1 MPPHTT
7 VSQLPTHHTSTRHQP
22 NLFVIHSLH
31 KSTQPPRM
39 RFHSR
44 QGCMPAAAAAYHTLM
59 CVDTASFLP
68 FRTRVRGSVS
78 ALAADV
84 RHSRQGRCVACLH
97 AFRSRHA
104 RSFDPERPWHEHT
117 LPGVSCHAMPC
128 HAMTHEQNH
137 ECLLRAGSPFSTR
150 PFPFSSCRVAT
161 HIHLHLRRTINPCT
175 LCTACSRG

>member
-1 MPPHTT
+1 MTA
-7 VSQLPTHHTSTRHQP
+7 VLRYAPTHHRVPTSDASHEHETPTQ
-22 NLFVIHSLH
+22 FVCHPLLAQKH
-31 KSTQPPRM
+31 ATTM
-39 RFHSR
+39 RFHPR

-104 RSFDPERPWHEHT
+104 RSFDPEGPWHEHT
-117 LPGVSCHAMPC
+117 LPGISCHAMPC

-150 PFPFSSCRVAT
+150 PFHSALAVSPHTPIC
-161 HIHLHLRRTINPCT
+161 I
-175 LCTACSRG
+175 